1 MVFSVSM
8 PSKNNTRDQ
17 KMINRRVVIT
27 GLGALTPIGNT
38 VKEYW
43 EGLQSGRNGAGLIT
57 KFDTTAHTTKFA
69 CEVKNFDPLTFIDKK
84 ELRRMDP
91 FTHYAIATAVM
102 AIEDSKLDLSK
113 TNLERFGVIYGSGI
127 GGMVTWEEEHSAY
140 INGGPRRIS
149 PFFVP
154 KMISDIAAGQIS
166 IRYGLKGPN
175 YATTSA
181 CATSSHAIAD
191 AFILIQ
197 RGSADLMLS
206 GGSEAAITPMAIG
219 GFNAARAL
227 STWNDRYLEASRPFD
242 KDRNGFVM
250 GEGSGS
256 LVLEEL
262 EHAMK
267 RGAKIYGEIVG
278 IGLTGD
284 AFHVTAPPPGGEG
297 AVRSMKECLRD
308 AEVELTS
315 VDYINAHGTSTELND
330 LHETQA
336 IKTVFG
342 EHAYKLTISS
352 TKSMTGHLL
361 GAAGAIES
369 IATVLALRNG
379 IIPPTINLDTP
390 DPKCDLNYTPKVAV
404 KKNINYAISNT
415 FGFGGHNA
423 SLLFKKFEE

>member
-1 MVFSVSM
+1 M
-8 PSKNNTRDQ
+8 N
-17 KMINRRVVIT
+17 NRRVVIT

-38 VKEYW
+38 VKDYW
-43 EGLQSGRNGAGLIT
+43 EGLISGRNGAGLIT
-57 KFDTTAHTTKFA
+57 KFDTSMHVTKFA

-102 AIEDSKLDLSK
+102 AMEDSKLDLSK
-113 TNLERFGVIYGSGI
+113 VDLERFGVIYGSGI
-127 GGMVTWEEEHSAY
+127 GGMITWEEEHSAY
-140 INGGPRRIS
+140 INGGAKRIS

-166 IRYGLKGPN
+166 IRLGLKGPN

-197 RGSADLMLS
+197 RGSADIMLS
-206 GGSEAAITPMAIG
+206 GGSEAAITPMSIG

-227 STWNDRYLEASRPFD
+227 STWNDRYTEASRPFD

-250 GEGSGS
+250 GEGAGTV
-256 LVLEEL
+256 VLEEL
-262 EHAMK
+262 EHAKK
-267 RGAKIYGEIVG
+267 RGAVIYGEIVG
-278 IGLTGD
+278 VGLTGD

-297 AVRSMKECLRD
+297 AVRSMKESLRD
-308 AEVELTS
+308 AGVEPAA

-361 GAAGAIES
+361 GAAGAVES
-369 IATVLALRNG
+369 IATVLALKNG

-390 DPKCDLNYTPKVAV
+390 DPGCDLNYTPNVAA
-404 KKNINYAISNT
+404 KKNIKYAISNT

>member
-1 MVFSVSM
+1 M
-8 PSKNNTRDQ
+8 N
-17 KMINRRVVIT
+17 NRRVVIT

-38 VKEYW
+38 LNEYW
-43 EGLQSGRNGAGLIT
+43 EGLINGKSGAGLIT
-57 KFDTTAHTTKFA
+57 KFDTAAHTTKFA
-69 CEVKNFDPLTFIDKK
+69 CEVKNFDPLAFIDKK

-102 AIEDSKLDLSK
+102 AIEDSKLDLSEV
-113 TNLERFGVIYGSGI
+113 NLERFGVIYGSGI
-127 GGMVTWEEEHSAY
+127 GGMVTWEEEHTAY

-197 RGSADLMLS
+197 RGSADIMLS

-227 STWNDRYLEASRPFD
+227 STWNDRYQEASRPFD
-242 KDRNGFVM
+242 KERNGFVM

-256 LVLEEL
+256 VVLEEL

-278 IGLTGD
+278 VGLTGD

-297 AVRSMKECLRD
+297 AVRSMKESIRD
-308 AEVELTS
+308 AGIELTA

-342 EHAYKLTISS
+342 EHAYKLTVSS

-361 GAAGAIES
+361 GAAGAIEA
-369 IATVLALRNG
+369 IATILALKNG

-390 DPKCDLNYTPKVAV
+390 DPECDLNYTPKIAA
-404 KKNINYAISNT
+404 KKNIKYAISNT